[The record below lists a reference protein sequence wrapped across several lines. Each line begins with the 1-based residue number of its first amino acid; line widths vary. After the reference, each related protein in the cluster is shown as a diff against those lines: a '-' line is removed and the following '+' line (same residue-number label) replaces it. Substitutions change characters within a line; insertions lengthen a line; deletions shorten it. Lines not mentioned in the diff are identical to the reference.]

1 VQLANVVRSMNP
13 FPIVRATIA
22 RHRGTYLLFTALVA
36 VATAIG
42 VAITTQEAALRIG
55 SARAAD
61 KFDLVVAAPG
71 SETDVVLAAIYLR
84 PGTVP
89 LLEPGVVGKVLAE
102 QRAKISAPLGFG
114 DNFKGSPIVGTV
126 PDFVDHLS
134 GGLSE
139 GRVFATEDEAVAG
152 AAAPLAIGETFRPE
166 HGRNPFL
173 DALRVQHSATLTV
186 TGRMKPTGTP
196 WDNSVIVPIE
206 SVWRVHG
213 LPTGH
218 ADGELRIGPPFDPAH
233 VPGVPAIVMKPENVN
248 AAYGLRNLYRT
259 PLSMAF
265 FPAEALVRL
274 YEVLGDIRELM
285 SWLALAA
292 QGLVVVAILAGVTA
306 ILTLHRRQFAVLR
319 ALGAPRLYIFLCV
332 WTQIAVVATLGAL
345 IGLALGAGAA
355 VLVSRL
361 ITQATGVV
369 LPARIGPDE
378 LLLVGGMIIF
388 GLIVATIPA
397 LISYRRSA
405 IQALTS

>member
-1 VQLANVVRSMNP
+1 MNP
-13 FPIVRATIA
+13 FLVVRATIG
-22 RHRGTYLLFTALVA
+22 RHRGTYLLFIALVA

-89 LLEPGVVGKVLAE
+89 LLDPAMTAKVLAE
-102 QRAKISAPLGFG
+102 PRAKISAPLGFG
-114 DNFKGSPIVGTV
+114 DNIHGAAIVGTV
-126 PDFVDHLS
+126 AAFVDHLS
-134 GGLSE
+134 GGLQE
-139 GRVFATEDEAVAG
+139 GRLFAAESEAVAG
-152 AAAPLAIGETFRPE
+152 AAAPVAIGETFHPE
-166 HGRNPFL
+166 HGRDHDEDEPGEEH
-173 DALRVQHSATLTV
+173 AASLTV
-186 TGRMKPTGTP
+186 VGRMKPTGTP

-206 SVWRVHG
+206 FVWHVHG

-218 ADGELRIGPPFDPAH
+218 GEGESRIGPPFDPSRMS
-233 VPGVPAIVMKPENVN
+233 GVPAIVITPETVN
-248 AAYGLRNLYRT
+248 AAYGLRTLYRT
-259 PLSMAF
+259 PTSMAF

-285 SWLALAA
+285 SWLALAT
-292 QGLVVVAILAGVTA
+292 QGLVVIAMLAGVMA

-332 WTQIAVVATLGAL
+332 WTQIAVIAVAGAL
-345 IGLALGAGAA
+345 AGLLLGAGAA
-355 VLVSRL
+355 IGVSRL
-361 ITQATGVV
+361 ITQATGIV

-378 LLLVGGMIIF
+378 LTLVAGMILF
-388 GLIVATIPA
+388 GLVVATVPGF
-397 LISYRRSA
+397 ISYRRS
-405 IQALTS
+405 IIESLTAQ

>member
-1 VQLANVVRSMNP
+1 MNP
-13 FPIVRATIA
+13 LLVVRATIA
-22 RHRGTYLLFTALVA
+22 RHRGTYLLFTLLVA

-61 KFDLVVAAPG
+61 KFDLMVAAPG

-89 LLEPGVVGKVLAE
+89 LLDPGMVGKVLAE
-102 QRAKISAPLGFG
+102 PRAKISAPLGFG
-114 DNFKGSPIVGTV
+114 DNIRGSPIVGTV
-126 PDFVDHLS
+126 PAFADYLS

-139 GRVFATEDEAVAG
+139 GRVFAAEDEAVAG
-152 AAAPLAIGETFRPE
+152 AAAPLALGESFHAE
-166 HGRNPFL
+166 HGREEEHEEG
-173 DALRVQHSATLTV
+173 AAHAEHAETLTV
-186 TGRMKPTGTP
+186 VGRMQPTGTP

-206 SVWRVHG
+206 FVWHVHG

-218 ADGELRIGPPFDPAH
+218 AEGDEHVGPPFDPAR
-233 VPGVPAIVMKPENVN
+233 VPGVPAIVVKPQTIN

-274 YEVLGDIRELM
+274 YELM
-285 SWLALAA
+285 GWLALAT
-292 QGLVVVAILAGVTA
+292 QGLVVIAMLAGVMA

-332 WTQIAVVATLGAL
+332 WTQIAVIAVAGAL
-345 IGLALGAGAA
+345 LGLLLGAGAA
-355 VLVSRL
+355 VGVSHL
-361 ITQATGVV
+361 ITQATGIV

-378 LLLVGGMIIF
+378 ITLVAGMIAF
-388 GLIVATIPA
+388 GLIVATVPGF
-397 LISYRRSA
+397 ISYRRS
-405 IQALTS
+405 IIENLTAQ

>member
-1 VQLANVVRSMNP
+1 MNP
-13 FPIVRATIA
+13 FLVVRATIV
-22 RHRGTYLLFTALVA
+22 RHRGTYLLFTLLVA

-61 KFDLVVAAPG
+61 KFDLMVAAPG

-89 LLEPGVVGKVLAE
+89 LLDPGMVGKVLAE
-102 QRAKISAPLGFG
+102 PRAKISAPLGFG
-114 DNFKGSPIVGTV
+114 DNIRGSPIVGTV
-126 PDFVDHLS
+126 PAFADYLS

-139 GRVFATEDEAVAG
+139 GRVFAAEDEAVAG
-152 AAAPLAIGETFRPE
+152 AAAPLALGESFHAE
-166 HGRNPFL
+166 HGREEEHEEG
-173 DALRVQHSATLTV
+173 AAHAEHAETLTV
-186 TGRMKPTGTP
+186 VGRMQPTGTP

-206 SVWRVHG
+206 FVWHVHG

-218 ADGELRIGPPFDPAH
+218 AEGDEHVGPPFDPAR
-233 VPGVPAIVMKPENVN
+233 VPGVPAIVVKPQTIN

-285 SWLALAA
+285 GWLALAT
-292 QGLVVVAILAGVTA
+292 QGLVVIAMLAGVMA

-332 WTQIAVVATLGAL
+332 WTQIAVIAVAGAL
-345 IGLALGAGAA
+345 GGLLIGGGLA
-355 VLVSRL
+355 VLVSQV
-361 ITQATGVV
+361 ITRATGIV

-378 LLLVGGMIIF
+378 WLLVGGMIAF
-388 GLIVATIPA
+388 GLIVATVPA
-397 LISYRRSA
+397 FVSYRRSV
-405 IQALTS
+405 IESLTAQ

>member
-1 VQLANVVRSMNP
+1 MNP
-13 FPIVRATIA
+13 FLVVRAAIA
-22 RHRGTYLLFTALVA
+22 RHRGTYALFIALVA

-89 LLEPGVVGKVLAE
+89 LLEPAMTAKVLAE
-102 QRAKISAPLGFG
+102 PRARISAPLGFG
-114 DNFKGSPIVGTV
+114 DNIHGAAIVGTV
-126 PDFVDHLS
+126 AAFVEHLS
-134 GGLSE
+134 GGLQE
-139 GRVFATEDEAVAG
+139 GRLFTAESEAVAG
-152 AAAPLAIGETFRPE
+152 AAAPVEIGETFHPE
-166 HGRNPFL
+166 HGREEHDEDEPGEEH
-173 DALRVQHSATLTV
+173 AATLTV
-186 TGRMKPTGTP
+186 VGRMKPTGTP

-206 SVWRVHG
+206 FVWRVHG

-218 ADGELRIGPPFDPAH
+218 AEGETRIGPPFAGERMS
-233 VPGVPAIVMKPENVN
+233 GVPAIVITPETVN
-248 AAYGLRNLYRT
+248 AAYGLRTLYRT
-259 PLSMAF
+259 PTSMAF

-285 SWLALAA
+285 SWLALAT
-292 QGLVVVAILAGVTA
+292 QGLVVVAMLAGVMA

-332 WTQIAVVATLGAL
+332 WTQIAVIAVAGAL
-345 IGLALGAGAA
+345 LGLLLGAGAA
-355 VLVSRL
+355 VGVSHL
-361 ITQATGVV
+361 ITRATGIV

-378 LLLVGGMIIF
+378 LSLVAGMILF
-388 GLIVATIPA
+388 GLIVATVPGF
-397 LISYRRSA
+397 ISYRRS
-405 IQALTS
+405 IIENLTAQ

>member
-1 VQLANVVRSMNP
+1 MNP
-13 FPIVRATIA
+13 FLVVRATVA
-22 RHRGTYLLFTALVA
+22 RHRGTYLVFIALVA

-89 LLEPGVVGKVLAE
+89 LLDPGVTGKVLAE
-102 QRAKISAPLGFG
+102 PRARISAPLGFG
-114 DNFKGSPIVGTV
+114 DNIHGAAIVGTV
-126 PDFVDHLS
+126 AAFVDHLS
-134 GGLSE
+134 GGLQE
-139 GRVFATEDEAVAG
+139 GRLFAAEAEAVAG
-152 AAAPLAIGETFRPE
+152 AAAPVSIGETFHPE
-166 HGRNPFL
+166 HGRDHDEDEPGEEHG
-173 DALRVQHSATLTV
+173 ASLTV
-186 TGRMKPTGTP
+186 VGRMNPTGTP

-206 SVWRVHG
+206 FVWRVHG

-218 ADGELRIGPPFDPAH
+218 AETSTRIGPPFDPDRIS
-233 VPGVPAIVMKPENVN
+233 GVPAIVITPETVN

-285 SWLALAA
+285 SWLALAT
-292 QGLVVVAILAGVTA
+292 QGLVVIAMLAGVMA

-332 WTQIAVVATLGAL
+332 WTQIAVIAVAGAL
-345 IGLALGAGAA
+345 IGLLLGAGAA
-355 VLVSRL
+355 VAVSRL
-361 ITQATGVV
+361 ITQATGIV

-378 LLLVGGMIIF
+378 LTLVGGMILF
-388 GLIVATIPA
+388 GLLVATVPA
-397 LISYRRSA
+397 FISYRRS
-405 IQALTS
+405 IIEHLTAQ